1 MDAKAAKDSH
11 ERPKLEEYYHEATPE
26 EGYEI
31 LDEQARRYLNM
42 SGEEFLEKWDSG
54 YFADKQDE
62 PGVMHVAFLIPFG
75 RPYLDRS

>member
-1 MDAKAAKDSH
+1 MDTKAARDSQ
-11 ERPKLEEYYHEATPE
+11 EQPKLEEYYHEATPE

-31 LDEQARRYLNM
+31 LDRQARRYLKM

-62 PGVMHVAFLIPFG
+62 PGVTRVAVLIPFA
-75 RPYLDRS
+75 RP